1 MMDESTRSVLKRAR
15 ELERLEAAALVLSAR
30 RTADYRA
37 LLAAALA
44 ALAMLVPSAGA
55 ARGIL
60 I

>member
-1 MMDESTRSVLKRAR
+1 MMDDCTRSVLKRAR
-15 ELERLEAAALVLSAR
+15 ELERLE
-30 RTADYRA
+30 
-37 LLAAALA
+37 AAALA

>member
-1 MMDESTRSVLKRAR
+1 MDESTRSVLNRAR
-15 ELERLEAAALVLSAR
+15 ELERLEAAAFVLSAR

>member
-1 MMDESTRSVLKRAR
+1 MMDESTRSVLKQAR
-15 ELERLEAAALVLSAR
+15 ELERLEAAAFVLSAR

-37 LLAAALA
+37 LLAAVLA

>member
-1 MMDESTRSVLKRAR
+1 MMDESTRRVLKRAR
-15 ELERLEAAALVLSAR
+15 ELERLEAAAFVLSAR

>member
-15 ELERLEAAALVLSAR
+15 ELERLEAAALALSAR

-55 ARGIL
+55 ARGDKR
-60 I
+60 

>member
-15 ELERLEAAALVLSAR
+15 ELERLEAAALALSAR

-44 ALAMLVPSAGA
+44 ALAMLVPSVSA

>member
-1 MMDESTRSVLKRAR
+1 MMDESTRSVLNRAR
-15 ELERLEAAALVLSAR
+15 ELERLEAAALALSAR

>member
-1 MMDESTRSVLKRAR
+1 MMDDCTRSVLKRAR
-15 ELERLEAAALVLSAR
+15 ELERLEAAALALSAR

-44 ALAMLVPSAGA
+44 ALAMLVPSTGA
-55 ARGIL
+55 ACGIL

>member
-1 MMDESTRSVLKRAR
+1 MMDESTRSVLNRAR
-15 ELERLEAAALVLSAR
+15 ELERLEAAALALSAR

-44 ALAMLVPSAGA
+44 ALAMLVPSVSA

>member
-1 MMDESTRSVLKRAR
+1 MMDENTRSVLKRAR
-15 ELERLEAAALVLSAR
+15 ELERLEAAALALSAR

>member
-15 ELERLEAAALVLSAR
+15 ELERLEAAAFVLSAR

>member
-15 ELERLEAAALVLSAR
+15 ELERLESAAFVLSAR

>member
-15 ELERLEAAALVLSAR
+15 ELERLEAAAFVLSAR

-44 ALAMLVPSAGA
+44 ALAMLVPSVSA

>member
-1 MMDESTRSVLKRAR
+1 MMDDCTRSVLKRAR
-15 ELERLEAAALVLSAR
+15 ELERLEAAALALSAR

-44 ALAMLVPSAGA
+44 ALAMLVPSVSA
-55 ARGIL
+55 ARGML

>member
-1 MMDESTRSVLKRAR
+1 MMDESTRSVLNRAR
-15 ELERLEAAALVLSAR
+15 ELERLEAAALALSAR
-30 RTADYRA
+30 RAADYRA

>member
-15 ELERLEAAALVLSAR
+15 ELERLEAAALALSAR

>member
-15 ELERLEAAALVLSAR
+15 ELERLEAAAFVLSAR

-55 ARGIL
+55 ARGLL